1 MLKREPS
8 TAWLKKALTM
18 SKAASADSTQL
29 IPKRAKPSSE
39 QNGKATAKK
48 DKTQATGPSVG
59 AKIVFD
65 TLQYAMFDN
74 LAEAFHFNVDLNPNL
89 TKVKQP
95 QIHEW
100 TEGEKRRPVERLT
113 ATDFRQRE
121 QKIAHYLRSIGV
133 RAGSRVAIISADGP
147 CWAQFEAAIWDADG
161 EVVNIYVRNTA
172 ERTGFCL
179 IDSGA
184 KIVIAQNQEQLD
196 KLFKIMDKPFVVE
209 GHEDQLAYESTLVLE
224 KIITI
229 NPTAI
234 PEKYARFANLIQP
247 ADAIFAG
254 PAPDRRL
261 LSTRGPEDIA
271 NIVYTSGSSGA
282 PKGVLCT
289 HGATLHN
296 LRMIAR
302 SGVIDFS
309 RICEAKTES
318 DLPHAFSSLPERA
331 HAFPMR
337 IGHVVLTSPAIG
349 VYPAELDKTS
359 NNITPE
365 FRESIGRDHR
375 ENAVGIEPT
384 VPKVLSALRKKIIT
398 NMDHGGIKG
407 KFAKLV
413 ALNAARHIRCRSQ
426 GKYRPLTAALYQM
439 LAPVRKTMSKIIKTQ
454 FAQERFDVFISGGA
468 ALPLETDTFF
478 WALRIPILEGYGSSE
493 TNCPVFINRL
503 GKYGIEHMN
512 GTVGYAMA
520 PDVRVKLDAQTSE
533 ILISAPCLAS
543 GYLNRP
549 SATAK
554 AWFTDSDGVRWYR
567 TKDVGEFVG
576 AKFLRIK
583 GRCDDVLV
591 LDNGENVG
599 ATEVSDRFDACRL
612 VHHGIVFGHKKPAL
626 IALVTLNYAEIKRY
640 AQKENVR
647 VGDNFDACPIVR
659 KLVEQEIKQHVNSEG
674 RVFEKVRSFAVI
686 PPLSID
692 HGTLTGKEEP
702 VRRVIEER
710 YTVLIE
716 SLYIDQSAWIR

>member
-1 MLKREPS
+1 MSRTAQAEPPSNSANVESGSKAPRGETKRE
-8 TAWLKKALTM
+8 AGAL
-18 SKAASADSTQL
+18 AHL
-29 IPKRAKPSSE
+29 GER
-39 QNGKATAKK
+39 
-48 DKTQATGPSVG
+48 
-59 AKIVFD
+59 IVFSP
-65 TLQYAMFDN
+65 LQYAMFDN
-74 LAEAFHFNVDLNPNL
+74 VAEAFHFNADLNPDL
-89 TKVKQP
+89 TQSKQP
-95 QIHEW
+95 LIQAW
-100 TEGEKRRPVERLT
+100 TEGEKQRPVSRMTTTE
-113 ATDFRQRE
+113 FQKGEQRV
-121 QKIAHYLRSIGV
+121 ARYLCSIGV
-133 RAGSRVAIISADGP
+133 KAGTRVAIISADGP
-147 CWAQFEAAIWDADG
+147 AWSQFETAVWDADG

-184 KIVIAQNQEQLD
+184 RIAVVQNQEQLD
-196 KLFKIMDKPFVVE
+196 KLFKIMDKPFMVE
-209 GHEDQLAYESTLVLE
+209 GHEERPAYEAILE
-224 KIITI
+224 MDKLITI
-229 NPTAI
+229 NSVTV

-247 ADAIFAG
+247 AEEILSG
-254 PAPDRRL
+254 PAPAQRIV
-261 LSTRGPEDIA
+261 STRGPQDIA

-282 PKGVLCT
+282 PKGVLCS

-296 LRMIAR
+296 LRMIAS
-302 SGVIDFS
+302 SGVIDFTKL
-309 RICEAKTES
+309 RQAKTES

-349 VYPAELDKTS
+349 VYPAEVDKYS

-375 ENAVGIEPT
+375 ENAIGIEPT
-384 VPKVLSALRKKIIT
+384 VPKILSALRKKIIT
-398 NMDHGGIKG
+398 NMDQGGLKG
-407 KFAKLV
+407 KFAKFV
-413 ALNAARHIRCRSQ
+413 ALNAARHIRCRAQ
-426 GKYRPLTAALYQM
+426 GKYRPLTGALYRM
-439 LAPVRKTMSKIIKTQ
+439 LAPVRKTMSRIIKTQ

-503 GKYGIEHMN
+503 GKYGVEHMN

-520 PDVRVKLDAQTSE
+520 PDVRVKLDSETSE

-554 AWFTDSDGVRWYR
+554 AWIIDQNGVRWYR
-567 TKDVGEFVG
+567 TKDVGELVDG
-576 AKFLRIK
+576 KFLRIK

-599 ATEVSDRFDACRL
+599 ATEVSDRFDGCRL

-626 IALVTLNYAEIKRY
+626 TALVTLNYAEVKRR
-640 AQKENVR
+640 AEQEKLQL
-647 VGDNFDACPIVR
+647 GQNFDACPVVR
-659 KLVEQEIKQHVNSEG
+659 RLIEGEIKQHVNSEG
-674 RVFEKVRSFAVI
+674 RVFEKVRYFAII

-692 HGTLTGKEEP
+692 QGTLTGKEEP
-702 VRRVIEER
+702 VRGKIEEQ
-710 YTVLIE
+710 YSVLIE
-716 SLYIDQSAWIR
+716 SLYIDQAVWMR